1 MVRKTSEYI
10 WWMYFLFVLTIASSI
25 KTTHG
30 CQMDGVIMWPIPVS
44 ESILDTHTG
53 YVLDR
58 GTTDIED
65 ITTIRYG
72 EGLNA
77 GPYLEVSHAQNRFQM
92 WVNDAYRNYE
102 ENEVA
107 QSMSMTVTFRCTGGT
122 TNTLVFLINVID
134 TNNNAPQFRPN
145 DIFEYVITTPLA
157 PGFLVTGCF
166 NNIVVRDI
174 DLTTQRIDFGIEENP
189 YIDIAYDSSLSTT
202 PKEFKA
208 VLRTKTF
215 IRTIPELLTLKI
227 SATDV
232 DLTGDPPRTTY
243 ATVHIKSDPE
253 FEFPEEP
260 VFSRAFYL
268 ANYDEGKITHD
279 AISLRQGFD
288 DQVQFSLDGDY
299 ATNFQLN
306 QNGNQITLTVRTPL
320 SNIDVS
326 QILLIVKAEREYT
339 SGASATVIVQLPEE
353 VNLEFERA
361 HYSGQIENNIL
372 RLSQLTLIQGFE
384 GSISARIIGEHASYF
399 SVTVQGNSVTITMA
413 PLTENII
420 RDNNFIYL
428 EVIVSAERGLGS
440 AVVTLEIIKDD
451 NTTPVFSSKIYTG
464 NYDVVNGLNI
474 EPIYFVQ
481 GYDDSVSL
489 KLDGDS
495 SELFEVERDGAIIKI
510 TSSAL
515 PVEIHSRSNLI
526 LSLEATKPRT
536 VGANAA
542 IVINLPEEPSDGM
555 SLLGFERV
563 TYVGSI
569 EDNTVALGS
578 IALTEGFSTSVSF
591 TLFGELV
598 DFFTVTA
605 SGSTVTVGLHRTIPE
620 DLIPANRVIVL
631 ELRASAP
638 QAVSAYTTIVLTIAR
653 DEDSAAPVND
663 LVFASPHYTGSYSEM
678 SGLVFETPISLSQGY
693 DTAVQFSLEGDNAQW
708 FSLIQNQNSV
718 SLTLRTPIPTAVIA
732 NNRKLI
738 FSVAAQRPG
747 SITIRTTIII
757 SLIDEPSDGMSL
769 LGFERVT
776 YVGSI
781 EDNTVALDSIA
792 LTEGFSTSVSFTLF
806 GELVDFFTVTA
817 SGSTL
822 TIGLHRTIPKDLI
835 PANRVIVLELRAS
848 APQAVSAYT
857 TIVLTIARDEDSAAP
872 VNDLVFASPHYTGSY
887 SEMSGLVFETPISL
901 SQGYDTAVQF
911 SLEGDNAQWFNL
923 IQNQNSVSLTLRTPI
938 PTAVI
943 ANNRKLIFSVAA
955 QRPGSITI
963 RTTIIISLIDE
974 PSDGM
979 SLLGFERVTYVGSIE
994 DNTVALDSIA
1004 LTEGFSTSVSF
1015 TLFGELVDFFTVT
1028 ASGSTVTIELHRTIP
1043 EDLIPTNRVIVL
1055 ELRASAPQAVSAY
1068 TTIVL
1073 TTARD
1078 EDSAAPVKDL
1088 VFDSPHYTGSY
1099 SEMSGLVFETPI
1111 SLSQGYDTAVQ
1122 FSLEGDNAQWFSLI
1136 QNQNSVSLTLRTPI
1150 PTAVIANN
1158 RKLIFSIAAQRP
1170 GSITIRTTIIIS
1182 LIDEPSDGMSLL
1194 GFERVTYVGSI
1205 EDNTVALGSIALTEG
1220 FSTSVS
1226 FTLFGELVDFFT
1238 VTASGSTVTIGLHRT
1253 IPEDLIPT
1261 NRVIVLELRA
1271 SAPQAVSAYT
1281 TIVLTIARDEDSTAP
1296 VNDLVFDSP
1305 HYTGSYTEINGLVF
1319 DTPISLSRG
1328 YDEMVIF
1335 YLEGDN
1341 TQWFNLVKKE
1351 NIISLTLAIPIPS
1364 TVLANNRKLIFNIAA
1379 QRPGS
1384 VTARATII
1392 ILLLEGEEVP
1402 SNEYFDK
1409 VLYEGLIQGNIVRH
1423 EQINLFGFLGENIR
1437 LIGEY
1442 ASLFGANVNNGVITI
1457 QLSGSIPVPTDVTLI
1472 ALELHAL
1479 RARSVLLLTVESTE
1493 NPNPPLV
1500 VFGSSSYALRVEITR
1515 TGLIG
1520 RVHAS
1525 ADNGEAVTYSLR
1537 TENVHLV
1544 DRLSVN
1550 NDGELHL
1557 SAPASSGVYTF
1568 EVVATTVFTRASA
1581 LAIVHLTVDAATI
1594 CGDDLVMPPLLV
1606 IDRDEESPHR
1616 DLVAL
1621 NPEKHEGCR
1630 YTLTNRWPVDQTWL
1644 YVDDTGLHTRAI
1656 DREHESIAFMK
1667 VSQVQVELILHCAND
1682 KVRSKRSIDQK
1693 TNSIADYGSKHW
1705 ILTDS
1710 ILYNSRRSFVNL
1722 IVNDINDNA
1731 PVFVGK
1737 ENEPIAVGYPISD
1750 LEEVLLPRSLAELK
1764 ASDADI
1770 GENAVL
1776 RYWSHEPAVVVSPTT
1791 GFVHVRSGAR
1801 LHDNKEFTVH
1811 ATDRNGEGLT
1821 GHIKLLVKLL
1831 NVNNIAVVTVQNSF
1845 LDDEIK
1851 IISQLSTGVGYEVKA
1866 LRSDIISDAAQPSDD
1881 TRKER
1886 DAGVAGTTMQLYIYG
1901 LNERQPVSVKR
1912 LITDINNIA
1921 IIVDIVANAISLEDH
1936 LEGREICVIAE
1947 RDTGLLIACILLS
1960 ILLFIIIVVAVVWS
1974 ILKRRK
1980 SPHYS
1985 QFSDKNSIASRTNSL
2000 GQLPKT
2006 EAEQKPRLYIEDLRK
2021 SERKLQ
2027 EILDAPPLEE
2037 VKASTSTEK
2046 LSEPPTESIIDIPV
2060 MEPSLP
2066 IVIQSIDKLK
2076 DATDE
2081 SDDDEF
2087 GENKK
2092 NRRKSVVTFNENVEK
2107 IIHVEDDDD
2116 STSVPGQNR

>member
-569 EDNTVALGS
+569 EDNTVALG
-578 IALTEGFSTSVSF
+578 
-591 TLFGELV
+591 
-598 DFFTVTA
+598 
-605 SGSTVTVGLHRTIPE
+605 
-620 DLIPANRVIVL
+620 
-631 ELRASAP
+631 
-638 QAVSAYTTIVLTIAR
+638 
-653 DEDSAAPVND
+653 
-663 LVFASPHYTGSYSEM
+663 
-678 SGLVFETPISLSQGY
+678 
-693 DTAVQFSLEGDNAQW
+693 
-708 FSLIQNQNSV
+708 
-718 SLTLRTPIPTAVIA
+718 
-732 NNRKLI
+732 
-738 FSVAAQRPG
+738 
-747 SITIRTTIII
+747 
-757 SLIDEPSDGMSL
+757 
-769 LGFERVT
+769 
-776 YVGSI
+776 
-781 EDNTVALDSIA
+781 
-792 LTEGFSTSVSFTLF
+792 
-806 GELVDFFTVTA
+806 
-817 SGSTL
+817 
-822 TIGLHRTIPKDLI
+822 
-835 PANRVIVLELRAS
+835 
-848 APQAVSAYT
+848 
-857 TIVLTIARDEDSAAP
+857 
-872 VNDLVFASPHYTGSY
+872 
-887 SEMSGLVFETPISL
+887 
-901 SQGYDTAVQF
+901 
-911 SLEGDNAQWFNL
+911 
-923 IQNQNSVSLTLRTPI
+923 
-938 PTAVI
+938 
-943 ANNRKLIFSVAA
+943 
-955 QRPGSITI
+955 
-963 RTTIIISLIDE
+963 
-974 PSDGM
+974 
-979 SLLGFERVTYVGSIE
+979 
-994 DNTVALDSIA
+994 SIA

-2116 STSVPGQNR
+2116 STSVPGYEIYKL

>member
-1 MVRKTSEYI
+1 MFDNHVEYLPGGIFESLVNLKTLRLQRNYLEEIDSEAFTSTKKLFHVDLSNNYL
-10 WWMYFLFVLTIASSI
+10 YTLPEKLFANNTFLETIDISNNRVVYVPSDSFLGLYSLQILDLSKNKIQNIQNGTFSLKNLQILKLSDNKINNISDNAFENLLSLETLLLDRNKLKNIPTQLFNNLKCLIFLDLSNNNLMSLAGVEFESLKLLRNLDLKENALSQIPDNTFSDCFNLEKLDLSKNKLRFINITAFYGLENLTTLLLSENKLYEVHFKAFSMLKNLTTLYLDGNMFPSLPSRTLDYMPKLTIVKLSGNPWHCDCHALYISAWVRLNEMKIWDYSPTCVSPWYLEGHFLKKLKFPELCAGQWASMVNLSPRLPI
-25 KTTHG
+25 QQLLALNVSVNR

-663 LVFASPHYTGSYSEM
+663 LVFASPHYAGSYSEM
-678 SGLVFETPISLSQGY
+678 
-693 DTAVQFSLEGDNAQW
+693 
-708 FSLIQNQNSV
+708 
-718 SLTLRTPIPTAVIA
+718 
-732 NNRKLI
+732 
-738 FSVAAQRPG
+738 
-747 SITIRTTIII
+747 
-757 SLIDEPSDGMSL
+757 
-769 LGFERVT
+769 
-776 YVGSI
+776 
-781 EDNTVALDSIA
+781 
-792 LTEGFSTSVSFTLF
+792 
-806 GELVDFFTVTA
+806 
-817 SGSTL
+817 
-822 TIGLHRTIPKDLI
+822 
-835 PANRVIVLELRAS
+835 
-848 APQAVSAYT
+848 
-857 TIVLTIARDEDSAAP
+857 
-872 VNDLVFASPHYTGSY
+872 
-887 SEMSGLVFETPISL
+887 
-901 SQGYDTAVQF
+901 
-911 SLEGDNAQWFNL
+911 
-923 IQNQNSVSLTLRTPI
+923 SVSLTLRTPI

-1028 ASGSTVTIELHRTIP
+1028 ASGSTVTIGLHRTIP
-1043 EDLIPTNRVIVL
+1043 KDLIPANRVIVL

-1073 TTARD
+1073 TIARD
-1078 EDSAAPVKDL
+1078 EDSAAPVNDL
-1088 VFDSPHYTGSY
+1088 VFASPHYTGSY

-1158 RKLIFSIAAQRP
+1158 RKLIFSVAAQRP

-1335 YLEGDN
+1335 YLEG
-1341 TQWFNLVKKE
+1341 
-1351 NIISLTLAIPIPS
+1351 
-1364 TVLANNRKLIFNIAA
+1364 
-1379 QRPGS
+1379 
-1384 VTARATII
+1384 
-1392 ILLLEGEEVP
+1392 GEEVP

-1764 ASDADI
+1764 
-1770 GENAVL
+1770 
-1776 RYWSHEPAVVVSPTT
+1776 
-1791 GFVHVRSGAR
+1791 
-1801 LHDNKEFTVH
+1801 
-1811 ATDRNGEGLT
+1811 
-1821 GHIKLLVKLL
+1821 VKLL

-2116 STSVPGQNR
+2116 STSVPGYEIYKL